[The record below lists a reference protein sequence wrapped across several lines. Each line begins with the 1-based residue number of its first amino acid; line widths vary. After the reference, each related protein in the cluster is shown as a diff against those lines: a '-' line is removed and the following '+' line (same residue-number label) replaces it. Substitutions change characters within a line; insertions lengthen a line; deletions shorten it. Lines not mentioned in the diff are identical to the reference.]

1 MLDSCVPARN
11 EQRKNMNK
19 ELEKLVNPPWMKSI
33 QRLQMQTNI
42 AALAFQ
48 ESEAMRSIRKLSES
62 TKLASLAFSESEL
75 MKSARMVAESS
86 KLASL
91 ALRESDAMRSIREL
105 TESSRFAALAFQ
117 ESEALK
123 SFRSIV
129 EPTRLSAIAFQ
140 QSETAKQLQNLAES
154 SQLAS
159 IALKQAEAFKNISQI
174 NNLASFKALSSL
186 ENSPF
191 FKSSAL
197 AFSPEMAFSE
207 ALDESLIEIDAEVS
221 EEISSVTDFNA
232 LSERTKNILIY
243 LYHTY
248 VLPVFLSCLSAYV
261 MTNAIE
267 ARKETVAITT
277 PSEAKA
283 FVKEPNGNF
292 DRAAL
297 KGFRVITANTLN
309 FRENPG
315 MKSEII
321 TTLPV
326 GTLVEVIDKSNR
338 SWLLVEVEIDGN
350 LEQGWISRRYT
361 AYFK

>member
-1 MLDSCVPARN
+1 
-11 EQRKNMNK
+11 MNK
-19 ELEKLVNPPWMKSI
+19 ELERLVNPPWMKSI
-33 QRLQMQTNI
+33 QRFQKQTNI
-42 AALAFQ
+42 AALVFQ
-48 ESEAMRSIRKLSES
+48 ESEAMCSIRKLSES
-62 TKLASLAFSESEL
+62 TKLASLAFNESEL

-91 ALRESDAMRSIREL
+91 ALRESDALRTIREL
-105 TESSRFAALAFQ
+105 TDSSRFAALALQ

-123 SFRSIV
+123 SFRSIA
-129 EPTRLSAIAFQ
+129 ESTRLSAIAFQ
-140 QSETAKQLQNLAES
+140 QSETARQLQSLAVS

-159 IALKQAEAFKNISQI
+159 IALKQSEAFKHISQLS
-174 NNLASFKALSSL
+174 NLASFKALSNL

-191 FKSSAL
+191 FENSAL
-197 AFSPEMAFSE
+197 AFYPEKAFSK
-207 ALDESLIEIDAEVS
+207 AIDESLIEIDAEIS

-232 LSERTKNILIY
+232 LSEKTKRILLY

-248 VLPVFLSCLSAYV
+248 FLPVFLSCLSAYV
-261 MTNAIE
+261 MTNVIE
-267 ARKETVAITT
+267 GRKETVSITT

-283 FVKEPNGNF
+283 FVKEPNENF

-297 KGFRVITANTLN
+297 KGFRVVTANTLN
-309 FRENPG
+309 FRESPG
-315 MKSEII
+315 MKSEIV

-326 GTLVEVIDKSNR
+326 GTLVEVIDKSDR
-338 SWLLVEVEIDGN
+338 SWLLVEVEIDGV

>member
-1 MLDSCVPARN
+1 
-11 EQRKNMNK
+11 MNK

-33 QRLQMQTNI
+33 QSLQKQTNI

-62 TKLASLAFSESEL
+62 TKLASLAFNDSEL

-91 ALRESDAMRSIREL
+91 ALRESDALRSIREL
-105 TESSRFAALAFQ
+105 TESSRFTALALQ

-123 SFRSIV
+123 SFRSIA
-129 EPTRLSAIAFQ
+129 ESNRLSAIAFQ
-140 QSETAKQLQNLAES
+140 QSEAAKQLQSLAVS

-159 IALKQAEAFKNISQI
+159 IALKQSEAFKHISQLS
-174 NNLASFKALSSL
+174 NLASFKALSNL

-191 FKSSAL
+191 FESSAL

-207 ALDESLIEIDAEVS
+207 AIDESLIEIDAEIS

-232 LSERTKNILIY
+232 LSEKTKRILLY

-248 VLPVFLSCLSAYV
+248 FLPVFLSCLSAYV

-283 FVKEPNGNF
+283 FVKEPNKNF

-297 KGFRVITANTLN
+297 KGFRVVTANTLN
-309 FRENPG
+309 FRESPG
-315 MKSEII
+315 MKSEIV
-321 TTLPV
+321 TNLPV
-326 GTLVEVIDKSNR
+326 GTLVEVIDKSDR
-338 SWLLVEVEIDGN
+338 SWLLVEVEIDGV

>member
-1 MLDSCVPARN
+1 
-11 EQRKNMNK
+11 MNK
-19 ELEKLVNPPWMKSI
+19 ELEKLVDPPWTKSI
-33 QRLQMQTNI
+33 QSQTNI

-62 TKLASLAFSESEL
+62 TQFASLAFNESEL
-75 MKSARMVAESS
+75 LKSARMISESS

-105 TESSRFAALAFQ
+105 TESSRFAALALQ

-129 EPTRLSAIAFQ
+129 ELTRLSAVAFQ
-140 QSETAKQLQNLAES
+140 KSETIKQLQSLAVS

-159 IALKQAEAFKNISQI
+159 VSLKQSEAFKHISQLS
-174 NNLASFKALSSL
+174 NLASFKALSSL

-191 FKSSAL
+191 FESAAL
-197 AFSPEMAFSE
+197 AFSPEMAFPE
-207 ALDESLIEIDAEVS
+207 AIDESLIEIDAEIS

-232 LSERTKNILIY
+232 LSEKTKSILLC
-243 LYHTY
+243 LYHAY
-248 VLPVFLSCLSAYV
+248 FLPVFLSCLSAYI

-277 PSEAKA
+277 PAEAKA
-283 FVKEPNGNF
+283 FVKEPNESF

-297 KGFRVITANTLN
+297 KGFRVITASTLN

-315 MKSEII
+315 MKSEILA
-321 TTLPV
+321 TLPV
-326 GTLVEVIDKSNR
+326 GTLVEVIDKSDR
-338 SWLLVEVEIDGN
+338 AWLLVEVEIDGV

>member
-1 MLDSCVPARN
+1 
-11 EQRKNMNK
+11 MNK
-19 ELEKLVNPPWMKSI
+19 ELEKLANPPWMKSI
-33 QRLQMQTNI
+33 QMLQKQTNI

-48 ESEAMRSIRKLSES
+48 EYEAIRSIRQLSES

-75 MKSARMVAESS
+75 IKSARMVAESS
-86 KLASL
+86 KLALL
-91 ALRESDAMRSIREL
+91 ALRESDALRSIREL
-105 TESSRFAALAFQ
+105 TESSRFAALALQ

-129 EPTRLSAIAFQ
+129 ESTRLSALAFQ
-140 QSETAKQLQNLAES
+140 QSETAKKLQTLAKS
-154 SQLAS
+154 SQLES
-159 IALKQAEAFKNISQI
+159 IALKQSEAFKNLSQLS
-174 NNLASFKALSSL
+174 NLASFKALSSL

-197 AFSPEMAFSE
+197 AFSSGMPFPEAF
-207 ALDESLIEIDAEVS
+207 DESLIALDAEVS
-221 EEISSVTDFNA
+221 VEISSVTDFNA
-232 LSERTKNILIY
+232 LSEKTKSILLY

-248 VLPVFLSCLSAYV
+248 FLPIFLSCLSTYV
-261 MTNAIE
+261 MTNAVE
-267 ARKETVAITT
+267 ARKEAAAITT
-277 PSEAKA
+277 PSEARA
-283 FVKEPNGNF
+283 FVKEPNENF

-297 KGFRVITANTLN
+297 KGFRVITANALN

-315 MKSEII
+315 KKSKII

-326 GTLVEVIDKSNR
+326 GTVVEVIDKSDR
-338 SWLLVEVEIDGN
+338 SWLLVEVEIDGI

>member
-1 MLDSCVPARN
+1 
-11 EQRKNMNK
+11 MNK

-33 QRLQMQTNI
+33 QRLQKQTNI

-62 TKLASLAFSESEL
+62 TKLASLAFNESEL

-86 KLASL
+86 QLASL
-91 ALRESDAMRSIREL
+91 AFRVSDAMRSIREL
-105 TESSRFAALAFQ
+105 TESSRFAALALQ

-123 SFRSIV
+123 SFKSIA
-129 EPTRLSAIAFQ
+129 ESTRLSAIAIQ
-140 QSETAKQLQNLAES
+140 HSEAAKQLQSLAAS

-159 IALKQAEAFKNISQI
+159 IALKQSEAFKHISQLS
-174 NNLASFKALSSL
+174 NLASFKALSNL

-191 FKSSAL
+191 FESSAL

-207 ALDESLIEIDAEVS
+207 AIDQSLIEIDAEVS
-221 EEISSVTDFNA
+221 EEISSVTDFDA
-232 LSERTKNILIY
+232 LSEKTKSILLY

-248 VLPVFLSCLSAYV
+248 FLPVFLSCLSAYV

-277 PSEAKA
+277 PTEAKA
-283 FVKEPNGNF
+283 FVKKPSENF

-309 FRENPG
+309 FRESPG
-315 MKSEII
+315 MKSEIV

-326 GTLVEVIDKSNR
+326 GTLVEVIDKSDR
-338 SWLLVEVEIDGN
+338 SWLLVEVEIDGV

>member
-1 MLDSCVPARN
+1 
-11 EQRKNMNK
+11 MNK
-19 ELEKLVNPPWMKSI
+19 ELEKLVNLPWMKST
-33 QRLQMQTNI
+33 QRLRKQTNI

-48 ESEAMRSIRKLSES
+48 ESEAMRSIMELSES
-62 TKLASLAFSESEL
+62 TKLASLVFNESEL
-75 MKSARMVAESS
+75 MKFARMVSESS

-105 TESSRFAALAFQ
+105 TEASRFAALALQ

-123 SFRSIV
+123 LFKSIA
-129 EPTRLSAIAFQ
+129 ESTRLSAIAFQ
-140 QSETAKQLQNLAES
+140 QSETAKQLQSLAAS

-159 IALKQAEAFKNISQI
+159 IALKQSEAFKHISQLS
-174 NNLASFKALSSL
+174 NLASFKALSSL
-186 ENSPF
+186 ENLPF
-191 FKSSAL
+191 FESSAL

-207 ALDESLIEIDAEVS
+207 AIDESLIEIDAEVS
-221 EEISSVTDFNA
+221 EELSSVTDFNA
-232 LSERTKNILIY
+232 LSEKTKSILLY

-248 VLPVFLSCLSAYV
+248 FLPVFLSCLSAYV

-267 ARKETVAITT
+267 ARKEAVAITT

-283 FVKEPNGNF
+283 FVKKSSENF

-297 KGFRVITANTLN
+297 KGFRVTTANTLN
-309 FRENPG
+309 FRESPG
-315 MKSEII
+315 MKSEIV

-326 GTLVEVIDKSNR
+326 GTLVEVIDKSDR
-338 SWLLVEVEIDGN
+338 SWLLVEVEIDGV

>member
-1 MLDSCVPARN
+1 MS
-11 EQRKNMNK
+11 K
-19 ELEKLVNPPWMKSI
+19 EINKLVNPPWMKSI
-33 QRLQMQTNI
+33 KSLQKQANI
-42 AALAFQ
+42 SALAFQ

-75 MKSARMVAESS
+75 MKSARMVSESS
-86 KLASL
+86 KLASI
-91 ALRESDAMRSIREL
+91 ALRESEAMRSISEI
-105 TESSRFAALAFQ
+105 TKSSRFSALVLQ

-123 SFRSIV
+123 SFRAVAESTQLPAMV
-129 EPTRLSAIAFQ
+129 FQ
-140 QSETAKQLQNLAES
+140 QFETAKHLQSLAAS

-159 IALKQAEAFKNISQI
+159 IALAQSEAFKQISQLS
-174 NNLASFKALSSL
+174 NLALFKALFSL

-191 FKSSAL
+191 FKSSASV
-197 AFSPEMAFSE
+197 FSSE
-207 ALDESLIEIDAEVS
+207 IALSETLDESLIEIDAEVS
-221 EEISSVTDFNA
+221 EEILSVTDFNA
-232 LSERTKNILIY
+232 LSEKTKSILLY

-248 VLPVFLSCLSAYV
+248 FLPVFLSCLSAYV

-267 ARKETVAITT
+267 ARKETVSITT
-277 PSEAKA
+277 PSEARA
-283 FVKEPNGNF
+283 FVKGLNENF

-297 KGFRVITANTLN
+297 KGFRVITAKALN

-315 MKSEII
+315 MKSRII

-338 SWLLVEVEIDGN
+338 SWLLVEVEIDGV

>member
-1 MLDSCVPARN
+1 MSNVI
-11 EQRKNMNK
+11 NMNK
-19 ELEKLVNPPWMKSI
+19 LLEKIVSPPWMKSI
-33 QRLQMQTNI
+33 QRLQKQTNI
-42 AALAFQ
+42 GALAFQ

-62 TKLASLAFSESEL
+62 TKLASLALNDSEL

-105 TESSRFAALAFQ
+105 TESSRFAALALE
-117 ESEALK
+117 ESVALK
-123 SFRSIV
+123 SFRSV
-129 EPTRLSAIAFQ
+129 AESTRLSAIAFQ
-140 QSETAKQLQNLAES
+140 QTETAKQLQSLAVS

-159 IALKQAEAFKNISQI
+159 IALKQSEAFKNISQLS
-174 NNLASFKALSSL
+174 NLASFKALSSL

-191 FKSSAL
+191 FENSAL
-197 AFSPEMAFSE
+197 AFSPENTFSE

-232 LSERTKNILIY
+232 LSEKTKSILLY

-248 VLPVFLSCLSAYV
+248 FLPVFLSCLSAYV

-267 ARKETVAITT
+267 ARKEAVAIAT
-277 PSEAKA
+277 PSEARA
-283 FVKEPNGNF
+283 FAKGINENF
-292 DRAAL
+292 DRDAL
-297 KGFRVITANTLN
+297 KGFRVITANSLN
-309 FRENPG
+309 IRENPG

-326 GTLVEVIDKSNR
+326 GTLVEVIDKSDR
-338 SWLLVEVEIDGN
+338 SWLLVEVEIDGV